1 MAGATLDATPARSP
15 CTGPQGNTSAR
26 DVARSRGQFSGRG
39 LQHYVVLDLYMLLI
53 HKLLITMP
61 LFWPCGH
68 ARYKLK
74 AKVEDATGTMD
85 LMIFCEV
92 AEELVGVSAEEL
104 VDNIEEDDEWY
115 ALPDEIEDLL
125 GSTHTFQVFDKYVN
139 GSFAVRSI
147 MDDASVP
154 APPSAASQCKE
165 VVDPE
170 GSQKPNKRLRG
181 DDSIN

>member
-1 MAGATLDATPARSP
+1 
-15 CTGPQGNTSAR
+15 
-26 DVARSRGQFSGRG
+26 
-39 LQHYVVLDLYMLLI
+39 
-53 HKLLITMP
+53 
-61 LFWPCGH
+61 
-68 ARYKLK
+68 
-74 AKVEDATGTMD
+74 MD

-104 VDNIEEDDEWY
+104 VGNIEEDDEWY

-154 APPSAASQCKE
+154 PPAGAASDCKE
-165 VVDPE
+165 ENADPE

-181 DDSIN
+181 DDDSINLDLGL

>member
-1 MAGATLDATPARSP
+1 
-15 CTGPQGNTSAR
+15 
-26 DVARSRGQFSGRG
+26 
-39 LQHYVVLDLYMLLI
+39 
-53 HKLLITMP
+53 
-61 LFWPCGH
+61 
-68 ARYKLK
+68 
-74 AKVEDATGTMD
+74 MD
-85 LMIFCEV
+85 LMILCEV

-154 APPSAASQCKE
+154 APAAAASQCKE
-165 VVDPE
+165 KADPE
-170 GSQKPNKRLRG
+170 GSQKPSKRLRG
-181 DDSIN
+181 DDDSIN